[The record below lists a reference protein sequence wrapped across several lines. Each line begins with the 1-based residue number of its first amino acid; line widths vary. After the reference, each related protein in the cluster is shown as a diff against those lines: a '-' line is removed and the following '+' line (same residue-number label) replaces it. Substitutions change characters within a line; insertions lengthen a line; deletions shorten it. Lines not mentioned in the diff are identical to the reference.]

1 MGMGGYIWIVNASS
15 RSLKL
20 TYQHSYQMNNWV
32 FKSISP
38 QSMERF
44 YIEYNET
51 ISANSPSDDAGE
63 ATFELDGAN
72 ESFQLQARYPYNSG
86 ECGLKVDWSDL
97 KSRDSYAVFPPP
109 DQTSIGELG
118 WFHNGSLSLLVM
130 EKAIRNTVPTVLPG
144 SDSIVSAVSNLPY
157 PQTFLYDKWM
167 FYYSDVLGKLTLT
180 EMTLP
185 GTHDSGTY
193 KPKFSPGDLWIRTQH
208 LPLVEQLKLG
218 VRVLD
223 LRIGQNSPGDY
234 AIVHDVWPTSYTLA
248 AALKEITDFVD
259 QDATNKEI
267 VILDFHRF
275 VNLGEGSYDYS
286 KLKAQICSCLD
297 GYLLFVQKGQGKQLQ
312 DIWKSCGK
320 GRVVV
325 AWNTSDPDNYMWP
338 AVNQHWYSHA
348 DSEIKLYEA
357 IKGDMQNP
365 PSGLWAS
372 CSFMESS
379 GLHPP
384 NENADATDPTI
395 KQWYFGGSTFCEKAS
410 IISVDFFL
418 EHTNVV
424 QASIIGSLLKAGA
437 K

>member
-1 MGMGGYIWIVNASS
+1 MGIGGYIWIVNATS

-20 TYQHSYQMNNWV
+20 TYQHSYQMNTWA
-32 FKSISP
+32 FKSISR

-44 YIEYNET
+44 YIEYNEAF
-51 ISANSPSDDAGE
+51 SVKADDAGE
-63 ATFELDGAN
+63 ATFQLDGTN
-72 ESFQLQARYPYNSG
+72 ESFQLQARYPHNSG
-86 ECGLKVDWSDL
+86 ECGLKVDWTGL
-97 KSRDSYAVFPPP
+97 KSMDTYAVFPPP
-109 DQTSIGELG
+109 DPSSIGELG

-130 EKAIRNTVPTVLPG
+130 EKGIRTTVSTVLPG
-144 SDSIVSAVSNLPY
+144 SDSIVSAENNLPY
-157 PQTFLYDKWM
+157 PQTFLYDKWL

-185 GTHDSGTY
+185 GTHDSGTH
-193 KPKFSPGDLWIRTQH
+193 KPNFFPGDLWIRTQY
-208 LPLVEQLKLG
+208 LPLIQQLQLG

-234 AIVHDVWPTSYTLA
+234 LIVHDIWRTSYTLA
-248 AALKEITDFVD
+248 AALKEVTNFID

-275 VNLGEGSYDYS
+275 VNLGEGNFDYG
-286 KLKAQICSCLD
+286 KLKTQIRSYLN
-297 GYLLFVQKGQGKQLQ
+297 GYLLSAQTGHGKRLQ
-312 DIWKSCGK
+312 EIWQTCGK

-325 AWNTSDPDNYMWP
+325 AWNTSDPDTYMWP
-338 AVNQHWYSHA
+338 AVNQRWYAKA
-348 DSEIKLYEA
+348 DSQIKLYEA
-357 IKGDMQNP
+357 IKKDMLNP
-365 PSGLWAS
+365 PSGFWAS

-379 GLHPP
+379 EFHPP
-384 NENADATDPTI
+384 DANAVASDPTI
-395 KQWYFGGSTFCEKAS
+395 KRWYFGGSTFCEKGN
-410 IISVDFFL
+410 IISVDFFR